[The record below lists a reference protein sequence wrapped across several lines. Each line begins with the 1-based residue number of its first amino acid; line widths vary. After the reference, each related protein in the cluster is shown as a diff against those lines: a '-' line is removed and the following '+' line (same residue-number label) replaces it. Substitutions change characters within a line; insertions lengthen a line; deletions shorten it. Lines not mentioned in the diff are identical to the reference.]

1 MEAGGAQLRPSAAIR
16 VLLAVLVAAGLT
28 MLAILAAWGPLD
40 VKTDVVGYPVFNDFN
55 VNNYFTAYYL
65 AIGLFPLAALL
76 LFWGLTRL
84 GPRFGLAAP
93 PSRGGLR
100 TLLRA
105 PGEQLRLADE
115 QPLDEAPQAKRWLV
129 TVARLGFVGA
139 ILGFELGVA
148 ANTLRAWIP
157 IGIVAYPLLALLAAQ
172 LGRSLWP
179 DWSLEARLAAVNSF
193 GAVLTVAGLLVV
205 ALNTEVTVN
214 STGEVLH
221 FAWFPVWLALP
232 LIAIFAAVVT
242 AALRRAAS
250 AARALQVERWALLL
264 VAAPTLLVL
273 LHQVMTGDLGEI
285 DMFHLGEQLVGH
297 RLVADSSLPWRDVVL
312 THGIFQDAVY
322 AAGEGVFGNNV
333 WGFLTGAGMIM
344 NPLTLLSLYFLLVY
358 LLGRNWLLLG
368 FAALL
373 VIGTI
378 LVPDE
383 FRLILMAPILLLL
396 ATLLRE
402 PAAWKSVLLAFLV
415 VVQVILTPEAVP
427 IIPAIAA
434 VLVLYEWHWREPGTS
449 ILPSF
454 GRTAWVAAAG
464 VLFAAAFAIYLAARG
479 ALDDYVYV
487 STNLLHGHAL
497 SGGVPPG
504 PNPGT
509 LNGAQFDVAALAPP
523 AAILISFAYA
533 AARLRLRR
541 GFYIEDWVMA
551 ANVIFLLLYY
561 PKFLARMDTGHV
573 YQPFVAALPLILYIV
588 LRAVGAAE
596 RRVRDWRPAAP
607 VMRLTIHPI
616 SLAIVVVTVAM
627 TWGALHDRVEN
638 ARVFHHVTVS
648 EPPSVKGV
656 GYTQVFDDRAY
667 RDIKRVIDAYLG
679 PDDRLFDFS
688 NSPALFFYIMGR
700 EPSMRWFHVS
710 IANAAELQHDLI
722 RRLET
727 SRPKLIAFDNDSDP
741 FPGLSN
747 FDGMPTSVHLY
758 DTSQW
763 ILDHYKPLLWTHGV
777 TIYARR
783 DQPPPSRA
791 NLNLSEPPST
801 HRVAFSVQPC
811 QWGAAPNFLNNDAQP
826 TASEQGVGAR
836 ARPTPSAVTVVGWA
850 GDPNAKVPAR
860 KVIAV
865 VDGKVV
871 GEEKPGLKRPDL
883 VAFGLPQGFIRAG
896 FQLQVPVKEGG
907 ALRLYG
913 ESQDGKLTEI
923 VAEGGHPQKGAVPIG
938 GREVKLT
945 PNAVYGQV
953 NSSTRAEAMAIS
965 KPKGSRWSDFR
976 YLELDAPAGGFKDGT
991 FTVYDDPTRPSPDH
1005 DIVFQTL
1012 DRSPQRYVVPV
1023 GACAQ
1028 WHGYRSDR
1036 LFMNL
1041 QPGQQVSAVRLI
1053 R

>member
-1 MEAGGAQLRPSAAIR
+1 MEAGGAQLRRSAAIR
-16 VLLAVLVAAGLT
+16 VLAAVLVAAGLT
-28 MLAILAAWGPLD
+28 TIAIVAAWGPLD
-40 VKTDVVGYPVFNDFN
+40 VKTDVVGYPVFKDFN
-55 VNNYFTAYYL
+55 FNNYFTAYYL
-65 AIGLFPLAALL
+65 AIGLFPLVALL
-76 LFWGLTRL
+76 LFGGLTRL

-105 PGEQLRLADE
+105 PGEQPRLADE
-115 QPLDEAPQAKRWLV
+115 RPLTEAPEAKRWVV

-157 IGIVAYPLLALLAAQ
+157 IGIVAYPLIALLAAR
-172 LGRSLWP
+172 LSRSLRP
-179 DWSLEARLAAVNSF
+179 EWSLDSRLAALNSF
-193 GAVLTVAGLLVV
+193 GALLTVAGLLVV

-232 LIAIFAAVVT
+232 LLAILGAAVTV
-242 AALRRAAS
+242 ALRRAAS

-264 VAAPTLLVL
+264 VAAPTCLVL

-297 RLVADSSLPWRDVVL
+297 RLVDSGFLPWRDVVL

-322 AAGEGVFGNNV
+322 ASGEGVFGNSV

-358 LLGRNWLLLG
+358 LLGRNWLLLL
-368 FAALL
+368 FATLL
-373 VIGTI
+373 AIATI

-396 ATLLRE
+396 ATLLKQPTRVK
-402 PAAWKSVLLAFLV
+402 ALLLGFLV
-415 VVQVILTPEAVP
+415 VVQVVLTPEAVP
-427 IIPAIAA
+427 IIPAVGA
-434 VLVLYEWHWREPGTS
+434 VLVLYEWHWREPGTR

-454 GRTAWVAAAG
+454 ERTVWVGAAG
-464 VLFAAAFAIYLAARG
+464 VLFAAVFAFYLAARG

-487 STNLLHGHAL
+487 STNLVHGHAL
-497 SGGVPPG
+497 SGGVSPG

-509 LNGAQFDVAALAPP
+509 LNGAQFDVLALAPA

-533 AARLRLRR
+533 AARLRMRR

-551 ANVIFLLLYY
+551 VNVIFLILYY

-596 RRVRDWRPAAP
+596 RRIRAWRPAAP

-627 TWGALHDRVEN
+627 TWGTLHDRVEN

-648 EPPSVKGV
+648 EPPTVKRV

-667 RDIKRVIDAYLG
+667 RDVKRVIDAYLG

-700 EPSMRWFHVS
+700 EPSTRWFHVS
-710 IANAAELQHDLI
+710 IAYAAELQHDLI
-722 RRLET
+722 RRLEEA
-727 SRPKLIAFDNDSDP
+727 RPKLIVFDNDSDP
-741 FPGLSN
+741 FIGLSN

-763 ILDHYKPLLWTHGV
+763 ILDHYRPLLWTHGF

-783 DQPPPSRA
+783 DQPPPSQAGLR
-791 NLNLSEPPST
+791 LSEPPST

-811 QWGAAPNFLNNDAQP
+811 NWGAAPNFLDSEAQP
-826 TASEQGVGAR
+826 TASEKGIGAR

-860 KVIAV
+860 KVIAT
-865 VDGKVV
+865 VDAKVV
-871 GEEKPGLKRPDL
+871 GEEQPSLKRPDL
-883 VAFGLPQGFIRAG
+883 VAYGLPEGFRRAG
-896 FQLQVPVKEGG
+896 FQLQVPVKKGG
-907 ALRLYG
+907 TLHLYG
-913 ESQDGKLTEI
+913 ESEDGKLTEI
-923 VAEGGHPQKGAVPIG
+923 VTQGAHPQKGTVPIG
-938 GREVKLT
+938 SRKVKLT
-945 PNAVYGQV
+945 PNAVYGQI
-953 NSSTRAEAMAIS
+953 NSSIRAEAMEIT
-965 KPKGSRWSDFR
+965 KPSGSRWSDYK
-976 YLELDAPAGGFKDGT
+976 YLELDAPTAGFKEGT
-991 FTVYDDPTRPSPDH
+991 FTVYDDPSRPSPDH
-1005 DIVFQTL
+1005 DIIFQTI
-1012 DRSPQRYVVPV
+1012 DRSLQRYVVPV

-1028 WHGYRSDR
+1028 WHGYRSSR
-1036 LFMNL
+1036 LFINL
-1041 QPGQQVSAVRLI
+1041 QPRQEISAVRLI